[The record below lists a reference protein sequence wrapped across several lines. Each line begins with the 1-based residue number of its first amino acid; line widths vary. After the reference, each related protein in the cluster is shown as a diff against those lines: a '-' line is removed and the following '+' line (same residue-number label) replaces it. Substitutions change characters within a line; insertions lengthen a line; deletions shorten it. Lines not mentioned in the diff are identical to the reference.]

1 MGLETGRI
9 VERSPK
15 SGLVIVISAPSGAGK
30 DTILR
35 RVLAEDPLVAYSVSM
50 TTRRPR
56 SGERDGFDYHFV
68 DRATFECARDSGGLF
83 EWAEVHG
90 NLYGTPREEVE
101 RLTASGK
108 DVILEL
114 DVQGMRNVR
123 AAGVDAVTVF
133 IMAPSVEELER
144 RLIERATDSRE
155 EIARRVAG
163 ARNEIKERHAF
174 DYIVINDDLDRAVGD
189 LEAIIRSQRLRASRQ
204 P

>member
-1 MGLETGRI
+1 
-9 VERSPK
+9 K

-35 RVLAEDPLVAYSVSM
+35 RVLAKDPLVAYSVSM

-56 SGERDGFDYHFV
+56 SGERDGFDYRFV
-68 DRATFECARDSGGLF
+68 DRATFEQARDSGGLF

-108 DVILEL
+108 DVIFEL

-163 ARNEIKERHAF
+163 ARNEIKERHSF
-174 DYIVINDDLDRAVGD
+174 DYIVINEDLDTAVGD

>member
-1 MGLETGRI
+1 MES
-9 VERSPK
+9 SPR

-35 RVLAEDPLVAYSVSM
+35 RVLAKDPLVAYSVSM

-56 SGERDGFDYHFV
+56 SGERDGVDYRFV
-68 DRATFECARDSGGLF
+68 DPATFEQARDSGGLF

-144 RLIERATDSRE
+144 RLIERATDSKE

-163 ARNEIKERHAF
+163 ARSEIKERHSF
-174 DYIVINDDLDRAVGD
+174 DYIVINEDLDTAVGD